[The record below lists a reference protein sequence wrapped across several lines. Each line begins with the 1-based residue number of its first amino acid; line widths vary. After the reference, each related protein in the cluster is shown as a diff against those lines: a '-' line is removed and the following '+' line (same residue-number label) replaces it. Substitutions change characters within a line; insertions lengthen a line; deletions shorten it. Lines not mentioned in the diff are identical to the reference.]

1 MEKKQVISRMSSE
14 SYERLQELSKKYGV
28 SSSGLIALLVN
39 ERWLKEKEFAVKAL
53 ENEVVKSENYARS
66 SQVRKRHKS
75 KRM

>member
-39 ERWLKEKEFAVKAL
+39 ERWLKEKELAVKAL
-53 ENEVVKSENYARS
+53 ENEVVKSENSARS